1 MSPKLRNLLSHGL
14 DLLVGMS
21 LGMIVAAVYLF
32 ALKSCQ

>member
-1 MSPKLRNLLSHGL
+1 MAL
-14 DLLVGMS
+14 DLLLGMS